1 MRFLIWLMFPFFVS
15 ASTDDRGSVKVLMHS
30 FLIEMSAVNDI
41 LADEKTFATKEGKE
55 KVKDA
60 LAKMERYLR
69 KPPKDLQDKPGFRI
83 TYGLLSDHIAK
94 TKLLIEKGELEYA
107 RARLNGTTNLCAGC
121 HMQTP
126 KITKFSPF
134 APLKEQLEKHS
145 FASANFLFITRR
157 YEDALEQFNVL
168 IRKYP
173 ESGLATDRLSEVYR
187 KKLAFFARVQR
198 DAGLAISNLKE
209 DLKNKNL
216 PKDIQQNVK
225 DWIGSFEKW
234 KSEKK
239 DPATLS
245 TPDLIAYASQEL
257 PQQPIRN
264 IAAGDP
270 QLVKFL
276 RISGLLYERLYSE
289 PDSAQAQAL
298 LYYLAQCERSL
309 SPHYWYSLNEVYLK
323 ECVTKYPKQS
333 FSKRCFE
340 AYKAGM
346 EERFM
351 GRPMPEPI
359 RDSIAA
365 LKDAAGA

>member
-1 MRFLIWLMFPFFVS
+1 MRFLVLLLFPILVF
-15 ASTDDRGSVKVLMHS
+15 ASNDDRGSVKVLMHS
-30 FLIEMSAVNDI
+30 FLLEMSTVNDV
-41 LADEKTFATKEGKE
+41 LSNEEAFASEEGKKKIKE
-55 KVKDA
+55 A
-60 LAKMERYLR
+60 LAKMERAIR
-69 KPPKDLQDKPGFRI
+69 KPPKDIEEKPGFRI
-83 TYGLLSDHIAK
+83 SYGLLSDHISK
-94 TKLLIEKGELEYA
+94 TKLLIDKGELEYA

-126 KITKFSPF
+126 KFTKFSPF
-134 APLKEQLEKHS
+134 APLKQQLEKPS

-157 YEDALEQFNVL
+157 YEEALEQFNLL

-198 DAGLAISNLKE
+198 DAGYAITNLQE

-225 DWIGSFEKW
+225 DWIQSFEKW
-234 KSEKK
+234 KQEKTN
-239 DPATLS
+239 PADLS
-245 TPDLIAYASQEL
+245 TPDLIKYAAKEI

-270 QLVKFL
+270 QLAKFL

-289 PDSAQAQAL
+289 PDAANAQAL

-309 SPHYWYSLNEVYLK
+309 SPLYWYSLNEVYLK
-323 ECVTKYPKQS
+323 ECVTKYPKQP

-340 AYKAGM
+340 AYKTGM